1 MTKLSALNVVITG
14 DSSDLTSDLD
24 KAKRELQ
31 STQKVASKT
40 QSSLGGLATGMTRA
54 AKSSGAMTS
63 RVQNASYQVADFAVQ
78 VTSGTSATRA
88 LAQQL
93 PQLLGG
99 FGMLGAVAGAAVAI
113 LVPMA
118 SAMSSLSAEGKDV
131 AQVFGTLSPVMSAI
145 GQGFKAVGGLAITM
159 AETIVNNLDRI
170 LITAGGVA
178 AFMAGRWIAAFVA
191 AKVAT
196 LTLSGA
202 LVALRAALIRT
213 GIGALIV
220 GAGELVYQF
229 TRLMKAA
236 GGIGNAIGLLGDVAK
251 EVFGRL
257 GQRVSLF
264 GELMRGAGM
273 VITGVFQAAFGAV
286 GKAFNDYVLVPIA
299 KGLNMLV
306 GLANS
311 LGASFSTIKLPTA
324 GGMLDDGKNTIAGG
338 SAVMSSALGSMD
350 EVGASPLESVQ
361 KIRDLLASMKEEKIT
376 LGDILG
382 GGSSEGEDGK
392 DGKTLAEQVA
402 EIEEGLRTQE
412 EILKASYDKQQSI
425 LDQAI
430 AKKVISERKYK
441 ALSEAIANSHA
452 HAMVKASNDQTRGTL
467 SNLATMF
474 QGSKKIGAG
483 LALANSYLAFTEV
496 LKDPSFIGRP
506 FARIA
511 AAGAALASGLQAVRG
526 IKSASIGGGAA
537 ATPSAGSAMASVASA
552 PAATAAASSSASG
565 GRSAEAAQSPSVQ
578 LTLIGEQGFTRSQI
592 VQIAEALNDSGQDG
606 QRLIDIRG
614 RR

>member
-40 QSSLGGLATGMTRA
+40 KSSLGGLATGMTRA

-159 AETIVNNLDRI
+159 AEVIVNNLDRI

-196 LTLSGA
+196 LTLAGS

-251 EVFGRL
+251 EVFERL

-311 LGASFSTIKLPTA
+311 LGANFSKIELPTA
-324 GGMLDDGKNTIAGG
+324 GGMLDDGKNTIEGG
-338 SAVMSSALGSMD
+338 SAVMSSALTSLD
-350 EVGASPLESVQ
+350 EVGASPLASVQ

-376 LGDILG
+376 LGDILDPSPDDEDGSGDSLDEKLTDQEDRIRKHFERIKALTVG
-382 GGSSEGEDGK
+382 GLSDKLGAWSNYFGNLVTLTGSSNQK
-392 DGKTLAEQVA
+392 LLA
-402 EIEEGLRTQE
+402 IS
-412 EILKASYDKQQSI
+412 KA
-425 LDQAI
+425 
-430 AKKVISERKYK
+430 YK
-441 ALSEAIANSHA
+441 AAQS
-452 HAMVKASNDQTRGTL
+452 
-467 SNLATMF
+467 LADAYSAYT
-474 QGSKKIGAG
+474 QV
-483 LALANSYLAFTEV
+483 LA
-496 LKDPSFIGRP
+496 DPSFVGRP
-506 FARIA
+506 WARAA
-511 AAGAALASGLQAVRG
+511 AAGNVLAAGIGAVNAIKGISSSG
-526 IKSASIGGGAA
+526 S
-537 ATPSAGSAMASVASA
+537 T
-552 PAATAAASSSASG
+552 ATASASG
-565 GRSAEAAQSPSVQ
+565 SSSSGVTSSEAASAVSTNVAIS
-578 LTLIGEQGFTRSQI
+578 LTGGDMFSRGQVIELINSI
-592 VQIAEALNDSGQDG
+592 NDAVDDG
-606 QRLIDIRG
+606 ARIRLV
-614 RR
+614 